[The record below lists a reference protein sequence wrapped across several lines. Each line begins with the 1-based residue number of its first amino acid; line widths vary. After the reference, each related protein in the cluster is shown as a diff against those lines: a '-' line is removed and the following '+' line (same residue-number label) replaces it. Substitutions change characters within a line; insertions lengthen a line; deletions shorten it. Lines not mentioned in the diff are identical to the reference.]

1 MLNAKQRQ
9 THYLFDITVLI
20 SKIKRRL
27 TRVPAVK
34 GRLPSR
40 PRKHSRFSALRQRAT
55 RAGGPGAEGAVI
67 GNVAS
72 VPRARVDRSPPP
84 FPACSRFVR
93 NTVIEISYKD
103 LLIVA
108 S

>member
-34 GRLPSR
+34 GRLSSR

-55 RAGGPGAEGAVI
+55 
-67 GNVAS
+67 
-72 VPRARVDRSPPP
+72 RARVDRSPPP

-93 NTVIEISYKD
+93 NTVIEISHKD

>member
-34 GRLPSR
+34 GRLSPR

-55 RAGGPGAEGAVI
+55 RARGWTAH
-67 GNVAS
+67 
-72 VPRARVDRSPPP
+72 RRP
-84 FPACSRFVR
+84 FPPVHGLFAIPSSKFHIK
-93 NTVIEISYKD
+93 TY
-103 LLIVA
+103 
-108 S
+108 